1 MDIERFL
8 NEQNIRRYRKLL
20 DIAADEI
27 QRRQINNL
35 LADEEEKARE
45 LVKPSTRLSQEPC
58 LGVKVS
64 SKRCAGRSASQA
76 LVSREMCAE

>member
-45 LVKPSTRLSQEPC
+45 LVPSEPN
-58 LGVKVS
+58 LPLIDEP
-64 SKRCAGRSASQA
+64 APAT
-76 LVSREMCAE
+76 